1 MKTSELVSVA
11 TFAVLVYCCIGV
23 DYLHKYMSPKVLNHP
38 LVRFVVLAVMALSF
52 QKDHYL
58 AIIIGFAYLLT
69 KQYVG
74 KKASVMFSDPPTFVD
89 NATPDAHEKEAKY
102 VASEDNAEFTS
113 DFQFTDAQSN
123 VVSDEAIK
131 TEVRTWPD
139 GYGTQGGFDPEE

>member
-1 MKTSELVSVA
+1 MKISRELISIA

-23 DYLHKYMSPKVLNHP
+23 DYLHKYMTPKVLNHP
-38 LVRFVVLAVMALSF
+38 FTRFVVLALMALCF

-74 KKASVMFSDPPTFVD
+74 KKNSVMFNDKHTFVE
-89 NATPDAHEKEAKY
+89 NAVADVHEREAKY
-102 VASEDNAEFTS
+102 VPTNNTEFTS

-139 GYGTQGGFDPEE
+139 GYGTQGGFAP